1 MAYENGKTYYIIPTC
16 ATGDAAY
23 NQKILN
29 KEVSPLALNTA
40 GVSDY
45 HYNNRNVNVYSLD
58 WSADMQ
64 WKVMVYDG
72 FARILCASN
81 TAFGLDYYY
90 GNNNAG
96 NCDIYQVSGNDE
108 DSKINFRTINASEN
122 LYRIQCYRNNADNNL
137 YLTATGTSNGADV
150 RWEELDSSKAA
161 YQTWWLVPVENIAE
175 NTPPSTP
182 STIYTGILA
191 RHKTP
196 QISNDKFSYYIDGIP
211 DHDPSFASNNYI
223 EDDCQMHPACGL
235 NDGIYFNTSP
245 DGIKIKD
252 TLQKYI
258 KLVFGNSSLTML
270 DKDTCYYL
278 FGERRVNNDT
288 SEFHPGV
295 DIYYNKA
302 NAAIHSL
309 FDGEVVYPP
318 QKDYNEN
325 YYGAVGIYNDTLKV
339 TFNYLH
345 MKDISVKAGDIVS
358 AGDPIGI
365 QSNVSTENI
374 SDHLHFEVM
383 PGKYTS
389 GWASPVKSPA
399 SNLTSIIPYGY
410 MDGVMI

>member
-211 DHDPSFASNNYI
+211 VDVANNI
-223 EDDCQMHPACGL
+223 L
-235 NDGIYFNTSP
+235 NRSYR
-245 DGIKIKD
+245 
-252 TLQKYI
+252 
-258 KLVFGNSSLTML
+258 LT
-270 DKDTCYYL
+270 D
-278 FGERRVNNDT
+278 
-288 SEFHPGV
+288 
-295 DIYYNKA
+295 
-302 NAAIHSL
+302 
-309 FDGEVVYPP
+309 
-318 QKDYNEN
+318 
-325 YYGAVGIYNDTLKV
+325 
-339 TFNYLH
+339 
-345 MKDISVKAGDIVS
+345 
-358 AGDPIGI
+358 
-365 QSNVSTENI
+365 
-374 SDHLHFEVM
+374 
-383 PGKYTS
+383 
-389 GWASPVKSPA
+389 VKSPLSSA
-399 SNLTSIIPYGY
+399 RDLESFKLYCNDVGLLYTMLHLNKSKFLDFILAQLFRYHQL
-410 MDGVMI
+410 